1 MAFMSFVYEEGEPEG
16 LKHSQVV
23 TIYRDVEG
31 DVFIEDVLDFL
42 GDALRTAGYTY
53 VDQVGA
59 KYDNGDVKWSKF

>member
-1 MAFMSFVYEEGEPEG
+1 MAFMSFAYEEGEPEG

-53 VDQVGA
+53 DDQVGV
-59 KYDNGDVKWSKF
+59 KTENGNEKWGKF